1 MTESTEAHVQLA
13 IAEFDGGF
21 SCAEAVF
28 LAGAAALG
36 VESDL
41 IPKLATGFGG
51 GLSRTKSLCG
61 AVAGAVMVLGLKH
74 GRRAVTDDRSAILA
88 KVQELVAGFRQE
100 FGSENCYD
108 LTGLDFNT
116 LEGQGVYKERIHAQC
131 RTYVVWCLRKAL
143 EETGP

>member
-1 MTESTEAHVQLA
+1 MTGDHERFVKLA
-13 IAEFDGGF
+13 ITQFDGGF

-41 IPKLATGFGG
+41 VPRLATGFGG

-61 AVAGAVMVLGLKH
+61 AVAGAVMVLGLKY
-74 GRRAVTDDRSAILA
+74 GRRAVADDRSTILA
-88 KVQELVAGFRQE
+88 KVQELMAGFRQE
-100 FGSENCYD
+100 FRSENCYD

-116 LEGQGVYKERIHAQC
+116 PEGQGVYKERVHAQC
-131 RTYVVWCLRKAL
+131 RTYVEWCLRKAL
-143 EETGP
+143 EL